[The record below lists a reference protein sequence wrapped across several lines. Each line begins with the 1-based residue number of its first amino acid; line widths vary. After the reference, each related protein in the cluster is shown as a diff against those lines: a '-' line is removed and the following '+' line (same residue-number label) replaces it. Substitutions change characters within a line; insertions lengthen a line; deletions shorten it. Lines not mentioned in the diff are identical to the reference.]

1 TQQFDV
7 DPAATTTAVATDA
20 PSAVYGQNVTFT
32 ATVSSAAGVPSGNV
46 VFFVDGDPTAPI
58 AVDLA
63 GHATTSTSALSVA
76 NPTVAAVYTPDTATY
91 AASWGA
97 LAGGQDVSSVGT
109 STAVVSSQSP
119 SVFGAPVSFTAT
131 VTADAPSSAVPAG
144 SVQFKVDGADLGVPV
159 TLDANGQ
166 ATSGAVSSLAVGN
179 HVVTAEFAATT
190 EFDASTGTLVG
201 GQDVSSV
208 GTSTA
213 VVSSQDPSVFGAPV
227 SFTATGTSASPS
239 LAIPA
244 GVVQFKVDGADL
256 GVPVTLDANGQATSG
271 AVSSL
276 AVGNHVVTAEF

>member
-1 TQQFDV
+1 
-7 DPAATTTAVATDA
+7 
-20 PSAVYGQNVTFT
+20 
-32 ATVSSAAGVPSGNV
+32 
-46 VFFVDGDPTAPI
+46 
-58 AVDLA
+58 
-63 GHATTSTSALSVA
+63 
-76 NPTVAAVYTPDTATY
+76 
-91 AASWGA
+91 
-97 LAGGQDVSSVGT
+97 
-109 STAVVSSQSP
+109 AVVSSQDP

-227 SFTATGTSASPS
+227 SFTATVTSASPS

-276 AVGNHVVTAEF
+276 AVGNHVVTAEFAATTEFDASTGTLVGGQDVSSVGTSTAVVAAPSPSVFGQDVTFTAT